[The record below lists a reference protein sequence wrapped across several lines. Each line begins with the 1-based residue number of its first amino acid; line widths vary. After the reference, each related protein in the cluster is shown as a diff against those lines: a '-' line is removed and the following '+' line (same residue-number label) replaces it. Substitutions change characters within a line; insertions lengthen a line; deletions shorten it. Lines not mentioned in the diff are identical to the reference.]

1 MKFPRV
7 PEQLIWATLALI
19 VMFAIYQYTTNTKKS
34 EYSVEDAMYA
44 PAPAGGK
51 ATKCGMKA
59 GTGLASSLLPR
70 EVAQQDRILG
80 DDTEQHQQADEHRH
94 RQRVTGDD

>member
-34 EYSVEDAMYA
+34 EYSVED
-44 PAPAGGK
+44 
-51 ATKCGMKA
+51 
-59 GTGLASSLLPR
+59 LSL
-70 EVAQQDRILG
+70 I
-80 DDTEQHQQADEHRH
+80 HI
-94 RQRVTGDD
+94 